1 MHSTMCYL
9 RSCRQNLL
17 PVFLAIL
24 SLSTETQAA
33 VVIDEVLAEPLR
45 AILATPTETVRA
57 RLMKTNSSN
66 FITPVRISFPSPG
79 GA

>member
-1 MHSTMCYL
+1 MCYL

-33 VVIDEVLAEPLR
+33 VVIDEVLADPPSGDTGDANRDGARKTYEDEFIELYNTGYRFPRRVALR
-45 AILATPTETVRA
+45 R
-57 RLMKTNSSN
+57 
-66 FITPVRISFPSPG
+66 
-79 GA
+79 